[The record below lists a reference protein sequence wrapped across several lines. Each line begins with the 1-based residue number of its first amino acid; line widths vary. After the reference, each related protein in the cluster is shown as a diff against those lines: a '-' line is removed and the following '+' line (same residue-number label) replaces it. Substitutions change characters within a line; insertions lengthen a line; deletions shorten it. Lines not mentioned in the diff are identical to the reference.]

1 MKISSADISVVV
13 QGAVDPSLLI
23 ECVSSI
29 RQQLPDAEII
39 LSTWD
44 GTNISDS
51 TLFDRVIFSKDPGA
65 KPISIG
71 GAMNNTN
78 RQLVSTLSGI
88 KAATR
93 RYTLKLRTDC
103 RLDGIGFIEAFEQYP
118 IRNPAFSLF
127 QHKVV
132 IPRYATRLETSKR
145 PYLFHPADIALFGL
159 TTDLHRL
166 FNIPLVTEEQ
176 FAWHQK
182 SPDPVT
188 RAQLTKLGLFCQ
200 LVPEQHLF
208 IHALKQAGFAV
219 SLAHPNEAPKEMVD
233 LSRALLVNN
242 YVVVNDRAFG
252 LHHMK
257 ERLRDQI
264 PADSATCYSR
274 AMYEYVYKHYFDSN
288 FQLDLSGKFWGP
300 LVTDFKSI
308 EGLLK
313 HAARIGAYA
322 KMGFKSIHK
331 AAGECIVTLYWLI
344 RSVSLLLIPRHRK
357 ISLPSP
363 RMSDLSQVDQRTA
376 R

>member
-1 MKISSADISVVV
+1 MKISSTDISVVV
-13 QGAVDPSLLI
+13 QGAVDSSLLN

-39 LSTWD
+39 LSTWHE
-44 GTNISDS
+44 TNIADS
-51 TLFDRVIFSKDPGA
+51 TQFDRVIFSKDPGA

-78 RQLVSTLSGI
+78 RQIVSTLNGI

-103 RLDGIGFIEAFEQYP
+103 RLDGVGFIDAFEKYP
-118 IRNPAFSLF
+118 IRNPDFNLF

-132 IPRYATRLETSKR
+132 VPRYATRIETSKR

-159 TTDLHRL
+159 TTDLHCL
-166 FNIPLVTEEQ
+166 FNIPLVTEDQ
-176 FAWHQK
+176 FSWHQR
-182 SPDPVT
+182 SPDPAT
-188 RAQLTKLGLFCQ
+188 RAQLTKMGLFCQ

-208 IHALKQAGFAV
+208 IHALEQAGFAV
-219 SLAHPNEAPKEMVD
+219 SLAHPHDAPKDMVD
-233 LSRALLVNN
+233 LSRALLINN
-242 YVVVNDRAFG
+242 YVVVNDQTFG

-274 AMYEYVYKHYFDSN
+274 AMYEYVYKHYFDSS

-300 LVTDFKSI
+300 LVTDFKNI

-313 HAARIGAYA
+313 HGARIGAYA
-322 KMGFKSIHK
+322 KMGFKSLHK

-363 RMSDLSQVDQRTA
+363 RVNDLSQVDHRTA
-376 R
+376 P